1 MMHLIGSRGRKKNI
15 KHETWEKIQEK
26 NEKTRIGATKKDIA
40 DLNREIAR
48 MARRDKQSC
57 LIEEFN
63 ENPNDINKRGLWKAV
78 KGLKKKFVP
87 NYVKM
92 KNLDGKHVPLNQ
104 RAETIADY
112 LEKIHWTN
120 PVEHTVNTGSILE
133 DNNALEECFTMPE
146 LCTAIKRAKPNKQPG
161 PDGITMELV
170 KWLDNA
176 NRRVLLDLINTW
188 WESQTAPSALFLA
201 RVVPIFK
208 KGDTDIAAN
217 YRPISLL
224 NSFYKIY
231 MVMIRARMQDAT
243 EQVLSRTQYGFRP
256 HRSTSHA
263 IYILRRIQDYSEI
276 KGTHLS
282 IALLDWEKAFDKIQH
297 DKLILAL
304 RRLGFSRRYTEV
316 IADCYSKPMFFVKDN
331 FGSSSTKQQA
341 SGIRQG
347 CPLSPFLFV
356 LVMTCID
363 FDIQQSVSS
372 YVTNNRIPGVDF
384 DMIFYADDTVL
395 FSKSNRGLNEL
406 LRLTEHVSKGY
417 GLGLNKGKCVAIAMN
432 NNGSIHFDD
441 GTPLTKEF
449 EATYLGNEINKTVNI
464 QFEIFNKMSEVR
476 RTWYKLEP
484 YWKASGA
491 SKKWKLMIYD
501 AIIRSKLLYGLE
513 TIHLTQAMSRKLDAF
528 QMRGL
533 RRILQRN
540 STFIDRRN
548 TNKSLLEEA
557 SSIAYPSRCDRRK
570 IIPFSE
576 YHMNRRVKLL
586 GHILRSNGND
596 PMRQISFLPDSAH
609 KVEYG
614 TKRVGK
620 PRQNWLHHTK
630 KYVYE
635 NILGHYDYGETH
647 MNDQR
652 VYEAA
657 VSRQF

>member
-1 MMHLIGSRGRKKNI
+1 
-15 KHETWEKIQEK
+15 
-26 NEKTRIGATKKDIA
+26 
-40 DLNREIAR
+40 
-48 MARRDKQSC
+48 
-57 LIEEFN
+57 
-63 ENPNDINKRGLWKAV
+63 
-78 KGLKKKFVP
+78 
-87 NYVKM
+87 
-92 KNLDGKHVPLNQ
+92 
-104 RAETIADY
+104 
-112 LEKIHWTN
+112 
-120 PVEHTVNTGSILE
+120 
-133 DNNALEECFTMPE
+133 
-146 LCTAIKRAKPNKQPG
+146 
-161 PDGITMELV
+161 
-170 KWLDNA
+170 
-176 NRRVLLDLINTW
+176 
-188 WESQTAPSALFLA
+188 
-201 RVVPIFK
+201 
-208 KGDTDIAAN
+208 
-217 YRPISLL
+217 
-224 NSFYKIY
+224 
-231 MVMIRARMQDAT
+231 
-243 EQVLSRTQYGFRP
+243 
-256 HRSTSHA
+256 
-263 IYILRRIQDYSEI
+263 
-276 KGTHLS
+276 
-282 IALLDWEKAFDKIQH
+282 
-297 DKLILAL
+297 
-304 RRLGFSRRYTEV
+304 
-316 IADCYSKPMFFVKDN
+316 
-331 FGSSSTKQQA
+331 
-341 SGIRQG
+341 
-347 CPLSPFLFV
+347 
-356 LVMTCID
+356 
-363 FDIQQSVSS
+363 
-372 YVTNNRIPGVDF
+372 
-384 DMIFYADDTVL
+384 
-395 FSKSNRGLNEL
+395 
-406 LRLTEHVSKGY
+406 
-417 GLGLNKGKCVAIAMN
+417 MN

-491 SKKWKLMIYD
+491 SKKWKLIIYD

-576 YHMNRRVKLL
+576 YHMNRRAKLL
-586 GHILRSNGND
+586 GHILRSNGDD

-609 KVEYG
+609 RVEYG

-635 NILGHYDYGETH
+635 NILGHYDYGETQ

>member
-1 MMHLIGSRGRKKNI
+1 
-15 KHETWEKIQEK
+15 
-26 NEKTRIGATKKDIA
+26 
-40 DLNREIAR
+40 
-48 MARRDKQSC
+48 
-57 LIEEFN
+57 
-63 ENPNDINKRGLWKAV
+63 
-78 KGLKKKFVP
+78 
-87 NYVKM
+87 
-92 KNLDGKHVPLNQ
+92 
-104 RAETIADY
+104 
-112 LEKIHWTN
+112 
-120 PVEHTVNTGSILE
+120 
-133 DNNALEECFTMPE
+133 
-146 LCTAIKRAKPNKQPG
+146 
-161 PDGITMELV
+161 
-170 KWLDNA
+170 
-176 NRRVLLDLINTW
+176 
-188 WESQTAPSALFLA
+188 
-201 RVVPIFK
+201 
-208 KGDTDIAAN
+208 
-217 YRPISLL
+217 
-224 NSFYKIY
+224 
-231 MVMIRARMQDAT
+231 
-243 EQVLSRTQYGFRP
+243 
-256 HRSTSHA
+256 
-263 IYILRRIQDYSEI
+263 
-276 KGTHLS
+276 
-282 IALLDWEKAFDKIQH
+282 
-297 DKLILAL
+297 
-304 RRLGFSRRYTEV
+304 
-316 IADCYSKPMFFVKDN
+316 
-331 FGSSSTKQQA
+331 
-341 SGIRQG
+341 
-347 CPLSPFLFV
+347 
-356 LVMTCID
+356 
-363 FDIQQSVSS
+363 
-372 YVTNNRIPGVDF
+372 
-384 DMIFYADDTVL
+384 MIFYADDTVL

-491 SKKWKLMIYD
+491 SKKWKLIIYD

-609 KVEYG
+609 RVEYG

-635 NILGHYDYGETH
+635 NILGHYDYGETQ